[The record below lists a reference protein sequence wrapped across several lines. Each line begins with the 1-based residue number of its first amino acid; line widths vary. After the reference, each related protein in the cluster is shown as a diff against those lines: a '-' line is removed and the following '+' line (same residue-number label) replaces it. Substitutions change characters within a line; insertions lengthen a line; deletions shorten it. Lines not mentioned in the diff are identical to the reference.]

1 MRISDWS
8 SDVCSSDLIAGDAG
22 ATPDL
27 NLTQGVVQS
36 VQNSPQGVPVLVHTA
51 SVLQGNSGGPLVDAC
66 GRVGGIT
73 TFIAVA
79 AAQSGRVSYAQT
91 TDVIAGCLG
100 ERGAAIPVDP
110 RSCPPTSNGRP
121 S

>member
-22 ATPDL
+22 PTPDL

-66 GRVGGIT
+66 GRVVGIN
-73 TFIAVA
+73 TFIAVDA
-79 AAQSGRVSYAQT
+79 EKSARVSSSQT
-91 TDVIAGCLG
+91 T
-100 ERGAAIPVDP
+100 AIIP
-110 RSCPPTSNGRP
+110 GFLA
-121 S
+121 